1 MKLDKIKHIKIIYKN
16 DIVNDIK
23 KMKYEILLKDIKLK
37 MITLLASISF
47 CSIKSLTISILQFS
61 IAKNN
66 GVLYNIYI

>member
-1 MKLDKIKHIKIIYKN
+1 MKLHKIKHIKIIYKY

>member
-1 MKLDKIKHIKIIYKN
+1 MKLDKIKHIKIIYKY

-61 IAKNN
+61 MAKNN
-66 GVLYNIYI
+66 GVLYNTYI